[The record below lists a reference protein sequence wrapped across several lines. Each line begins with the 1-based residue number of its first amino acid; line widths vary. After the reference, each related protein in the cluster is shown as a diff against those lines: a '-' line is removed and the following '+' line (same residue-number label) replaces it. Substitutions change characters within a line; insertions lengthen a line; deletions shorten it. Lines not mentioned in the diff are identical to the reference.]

1 MQASNKRLRT
11 FWLCVGFVIV
21 ALAGFA
27 GMTAFVG
34 QAISKVASGRELE
47 TFRTVLLVEFNYIG
61 VLVMLIGWVIALLG
75 AAGFWL
81 RDWLQWRDL
90 KKKYGS
96 KKNGG

>member
-34 QAISKVASGRELE
+34 QAISKVASGRGLE

-61 VLVMLIGWVIALLG
+61 VLVMLIGVVIALLG
-75 AAGFWL
+75 ADGFWL

>member
-1 MQASNKRLRT
+1 MQASNKCLRT

-34 QAISKVASGRELE
+34 QAISKVASGRGLE

-61 VLVMLIGWVIALLG
+61 VLVMLIGVVSHFWARMVFGCATGCNG
-75 AAGFWL
+75 AT
-81 RDWLQWRDL
+81 
-90 KKKYGS
+90 
-96 KKNGG
+96 